1 MSSPIEFQLSV
12 QDDQATYEELQA
24 ILGALAVELENQA
37 AEVVSLSGSEPSA
50 EPRMAH
56 KGDAPAS
63 LLDVKLNL
71 EAVQVFGKW
80 LYGRL
85 VGTTTT
91 VEFDHKGTKFKFEGQ
106 NKDLAAA
113 IQNFESFVTKLD
125 TTNQA

>member
-1 MSSPIEFQLSV
+1 MNSPIEFQLSV
-12 QDDQATYEELQA
+12 QDAQATDEELQR
-24 ILGALAVELENQA
+24 ILRALAVELENQA
-37 AEVVSLSGSEPSA
+37 AEVVALSDSDLSP
-50 EPRMAH
+50 EPRMAQ
-56 KGDAPAS
+56 KGDAPAG

-106 NKDLAAA
+106 NKDLAVA
-113 IQNFESFVTKLD
+113 IQNFENFVTKLE
-125 TTNQA
+125 TTN

>member
-1 MSSPIEFQLSV
+1 
-12 QDDQATYEELQA
+12 LQG
-24 ILGALAVELENQA
+24 ILRALAVELENQA
-37 AEVVSLSGSEPSA
+37 AEVATLSGSEPSA
-50 EPRMAH
+50 DPRSVS
-56 KGDAPAS
+56 KGDAPAG

-71 EAVQVFGKW
+71 EAVQVFAKW

-113 IQNFESFVTKLD
+113 LQNFESFVTKLD
-125 TTNQA
+125 TTNQV